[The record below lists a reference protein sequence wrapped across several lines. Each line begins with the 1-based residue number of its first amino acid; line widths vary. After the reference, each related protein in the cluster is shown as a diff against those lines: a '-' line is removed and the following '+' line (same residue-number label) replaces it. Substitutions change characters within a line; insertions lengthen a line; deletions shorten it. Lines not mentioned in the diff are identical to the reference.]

1 MNAVLSRVVL
11 SALLGLALPVAATE
25 PAAKVV
31 PAAPPAQEAGQACP
45 ALLNYTFPRLQD
57 ESPQPLCQYR
67 GKVVLVVNTASYCGF
82 TGQYDGLEKMYAKY
96 KDQGLVVLGFPSND
110 FGGQEPGSN
119 KEIADFC
126 RLTYG
131 VKFPML
137 GKSDVVGSATNPLYK
152 QLASIT
158 GEKPKWNFHK
168 YLIDRSGQKV
178 LSFPSSTAPDSKT
191 FVTAVERALAERP

>member
-1 MNAVLSRVVL
+1 MAD
-11 SALLGLALPVAATE
+11 LAEMWKYATMLVAAFGMTVSPPVAAGSNSGFSFAFRSIE
-25 PAAKVV
+25 GDELPLAKF
-31 PAAPPAQEAGQACP
+31 AGK
-45 ALLNYTFPRLQD
+45 
-57 ESPQPLCQYR
+57 PL
-67 GKVVLVVNTASYCGF
+67 LVVNTASECGY
-82 TGQYDGLEKMYAKY
+82 TPQY
-96 KDQGLVVLGFPSND
+96 KDLVELWQKYRDKGLVVLGVPSND

-178 LSFPSSTAPDSKT
+178 LSFPSTTAPDSKT